1 MTQSSVTTALANLGA
16 PAELSALASGEAWS
30 SGMGPT
36 LAVHSPIDGQVI
48 KNGWIWDLGRS
59 RLGEAQKAT
68 APAKFSS
75 RMLSEIESRLN
86 RQAGFGM
93 MWLNELKS

>member
-1 MTQSSVTTALANLGA
+1 MRFTKSLSLA
-16 PAELSALASGEAWS
+16 PARGTFAD
-30 SGMGPT
+30 
-36 LAVHSPIDGQVI
+36 IDGQVI